1 MAHHLGCDL
10 SSRFAAI
17 ASMEGALWGRSC
29 RPTQPV
35 SVLQIHGTADT
46 VVPYPGM
53 VRELLD
59 GCKGPPLR
67 EVAGIV
73 VKDTYTNCQA
83 GATLALYSV
92 QGLDHNIASPQ
103 QFNEAQAIWRF
114 FANHPKLASS

>member
-1 MAHHLGCDL
+1 MEHRGSDWRSRHGRRRRCRFIDAVIAAVERTHRIDHDRIYATGISQGAVMAHHLGCDL

-53 VRELLD
+53 VRELL
-59 GCKGPPLR
+59 
-67 EVAGIV
+67 
-73 VKDTYTNCQA
+73 
-83 GATLALYSV
+83 
-92 QGLDHNIASPQ
+92 
-103 QFNEAQAIWRF
+103 
-114 FANHPKLASS
+114 